1 MKALEVIQEVKRA
14 LDNTKKSGEVS
25 VSIDAMDNFMDQL
38 EKRAQRVGEFNQ
50 LEHDRLLKEF
60 EAENARN
67 IAYSQNMNAHSVEMF
82 KSVITTGQA
91 ALKSSMIING
101 GAAAALLA
109 FTGKI
114 WNEGSTVQVT
124 NALTHSILW
133 FCSGLLIASFA
144 AGTTYL
150 SQFSY
155 AKDWDKVGG
164 VVNIFTVLAVL
175 ASYVMFGFGCFNASN
190 SLTLHF
196 STL

>member
-1 MKALEVIQEVKRA
+1 MKAVEVIQEVKKA
-14 LDNTKKSGEVS
+14 LANTRKAGEVS

-38 EKRAQRVGEFNQ
+38 EKRAHIVGDYNK

-67 IAYSQNMNAHSVEMF
+67 IAHSQNMNAHSVEMF
-82 KSVITTGQA
+82 KSVIATGQA
-91 ALKSSMIING
+91 ALKSSMVING

-114 WNEGSTVQVT
+114 WSEGSIIQVT

-133 FCSGLLIASFA
+133 FCFGLLIASFA

-150 SQFSY
+150 SQFAY

-164 VVNIFTVLAVL
+164 AVNVFTVLTVL
-175 ASYVMFGFGCFNASN
+175 ASYAMFGFGCFNASN
-190 SLTLHF
+190 SLAMHFGTL
-196 STL
+196 